1 MPRRVTSAGRFG
13 LAAAAALVAALAHA
27 EVPALDRVRIVEPPR
42 AIADAAFTDEEGR
55 ATRLRDL
62 RGKVVFLL
70 FVFTNCADVCPL
82 TMERLGQFRDG
93 SGLNAADV
101 AYVMIS

>member
-1 MPRRVTSAGRFG
+1 MIQRRETSVGRFV

-27 EVPALDRVRIVEPPR
+27 EVPQLDRVRVVEPAR

-62 RGKVVFLL
+62 RGKVVFAL
-70 FVFTNCADVCPL
+70 FGFTNCACAPK
-82 TMERLGQFRDG
+82 
-93 SGLNAADV
+93 
-101 AYVMIS
+101 I